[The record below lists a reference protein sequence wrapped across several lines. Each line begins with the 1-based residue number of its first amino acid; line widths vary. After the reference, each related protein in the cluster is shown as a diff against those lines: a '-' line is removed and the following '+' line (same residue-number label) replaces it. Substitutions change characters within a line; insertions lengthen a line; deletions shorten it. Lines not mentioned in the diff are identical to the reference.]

1 MTLLDSL
8 NIGASGL
15 KAHGL
20 RMDVHAKNIAN
31 IDTPNYVRKIPILY
45 SKDDASFEGMLNRI
59 KENVFQM
66 GALPHVTGGVDF
78 GGVVED
84 PTESDRVYKPGHPDA
99 DEYGYIQV
107 SNVNPMID
115 IADAHMTSRAY
126 EASMAVVT
134 ITKAMTQ
141 KAAEI
146 GKG

>member
-1 MTLLDSL
+1 MTLIDTL

-15 KAHGL
+15 HTHAL

-31 IDTPNYVRKIPILY
+31 IDTPNYVRKIPVLY
-45 SKDDASFEGMLNRI
+45 SKDDVSFEGMLSRV
-59 KENVFQM
+59 KDNVFKM
-66 GALPHVTGGVDF
+66 GALPHITGGVTF

-84 PTESDRVYKPGHPDA
+84 PTESDRIYKPGHPDA
-99 DEYGYIQV
+99 DEYGYVRI
-107 SNVNPMID
+107 SNVQPMVD
-115 IADAHMTSRAY
+115 IADAHKTSRAY

>member
-1 MTLLDSL
+1 MTLLDIL

-15 KAHGL
+15 DAHSQ
-20 RMDVHAKNIAN
+20 RMSVHARNIAN
-31 IDTPNYVRKIPILY
+31 IDTPNYVRKIPVLY
-45 SKDDASFEGMLNRI
+45 SKDDVSFEGMLNRV
-59 KENVFQM
+59 KDNVFKV
-66 GALPHVTGGVDF
+66 GALPHVTGGVHF

-84 PTESDRVYKPGHPDA
+84 TSESDRIYKPGHPDA

-115 IADAHMTSRAY
+115 ISDAHMTSRAY
-126 EASMAVVT
+126 EASMAIVG